1 MPFRALGIMVLFL
14 RNPLPQLVLTFHTGL
29 NHPKNEPEL
38 ISTGVK
44 RAVSLHHQTTK
55 QTLKNKIMKIDS
67 GNFGKLAIAALALS
81 LAFTTPLLANE
92 GGKDNPKTELKF
104 IGNMENHPVFEL
116 NLANKVEDEYTVT
129 FRDEYGNILFS
140 DKFKGAGLSKKF
152 ILRSEEFGDAAL
164 NVTVKSKNANTT
176 EVYSINR
183 SHSYVEETLVNKV
196 K

>member
-1 MPFRALGIMVLFL
+1 MSFRALGIMVLL
-14 RNPLPQLVLTFHTGL
+14 LQNPLPQRVLTFHTSL
-29 NHPKNEPEL
+29 NHPKNELEL
-38 ISTGVK
+38 ISTGIK
-44 RAVSLHHQTTK
+44 RAVCLHHQTTK

-129 FRDEYGNILFS
+129 FRDEYGNILFN

-152 ILRSEEFGDAAL
+152 ILKSEEFGDAAL
-164 NVTVKSKNANTT
+164 HVTVKSKNSNTT

-183 SHSYVEETLVNKV
+183 SHSYVEETSVSKV

>member
-1 MPFRALGIMVLFL
+1 
-14 RNPLPQLVLTFHTGL
+14 
-29 NHPKNEPEL
+29 
-38 ISTGVK
+38 
-44 RAVSLHHQTTK
+44 LHHQTTK

-81 LAFTTPLLANE
+81 LAFTTPTMAND

-104 IGNMENHPVFEL
+104 IGNVENQPVFEL

-129 FRDEYGNILFS
+129 FRDEYGNILFT

-152 ILRSEEFGDAAL
+152 LLKSEDFGDAAL
-164 NVTVKSKNANTT
+164 NVTVKSKNSNTT
-176 EVYSINR
+176 DVYSINK
-183 SHSYVEETLVNKV
+183 SHSYVEETSVSKV